1 MDDLK
6 YLLKIG
12 QKCHLE
18 EFVAGS
24 LYCSTAEMFWGIE
37 NNKKIKGQGDV
48 LEAGSKIFALNMIA
62 QKYGS
67 GEIVE
72 MCKNSSILVHY
83 EPAKNI
89 PVFCLFSVYD
99 DDCIVD
105 EQGNLCINLSQE
117 QKKTIK
123 DHFPKADSVAVIT
136 LPEQFLDDVQKSIGC
151 FVKHGK
157 VNYFHIENGLPTL
170 DGDRAAVEMEYY
182 KYLTQDTAP
191 IVAEGK
197 KIYSFNEKYVF
208 RVLFC
213 KDIYFR
219 NEKEYR
225 IVLPNET
232 INNSKS
238 YPIKLRERIE
248 IFPLSSILKQ
258 DPFVVTKNKLI
269 NQD

>member
-89 PVFCLFSVYD
+89 PVFCLFSVCD

-151 FVKHGK
+151 SVKHGK
-157 VNYFHIENGLPTL
+157 VNYFHIE
-170 DGDRAAVEMEYY
+170 
-182 KYLTQDTAP
+182 LTQDTAP